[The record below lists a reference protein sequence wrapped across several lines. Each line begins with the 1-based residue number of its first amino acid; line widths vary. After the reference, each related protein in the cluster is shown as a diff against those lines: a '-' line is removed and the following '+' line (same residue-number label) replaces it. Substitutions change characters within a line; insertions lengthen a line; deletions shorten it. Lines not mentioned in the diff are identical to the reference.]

1 MTNQGGG
8 CECKCCTSEKRCPN
22 VWLVVARTAQQDRGN
37 EVEGALVTSQLR
49 KLEDW
54 RTQHMSLLHMLE
66 VGICVHLGQ

>member
-1 MTNQGGG
+1 MQVLY
-8 CECKCCTSEKRCPN
+8 EREALSKC
-22 VWLVVARTAQQDRGN
+22 VVSRGPHSAARSRN